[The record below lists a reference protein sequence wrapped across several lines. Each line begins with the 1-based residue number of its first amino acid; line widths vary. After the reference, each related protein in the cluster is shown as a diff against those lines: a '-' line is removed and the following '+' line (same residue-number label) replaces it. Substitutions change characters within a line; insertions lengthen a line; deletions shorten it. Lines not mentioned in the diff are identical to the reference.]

1 MPRRNQRDD
10 QDVQEFMGELRVAL
24 PGAEVL
30 FAFLLTLP
38 FTARFGILTV
48 AERSAYFVA
57 FIAAAAACILL
68 IAPSS
73 LRQFFPEA
81 GGRSLLRICA
91 RLAVT
96 GLAALGV
103 CLTAVVFL
111 VGHVLYGRVLAS
123 SITAVA
129 AGGVLVLWYG
139 LPLWRRRRPGQPDS
153 SSEG

>member
-1 MPRRNQRDD
+1 
-10 QDVQEFMGELRVAL
+10 VEEFMGELRVAL

-38 FTARFGILTV
+38 FTARFGTLTA

-73 LRQFFPEA
+73 VRQFFPDA
-81 GGRSLLRICA
+81 HGRSLLRMCA
-91 RLAVT
+91 RLAVA

-139 LPLWRRRRPGQPDS
+139 LPLWRRRRPRQPDS